1 MTDDELQVLGQP
13 RKMSKR
19 EKWRIAFAA
28 IVLLAL
34 IVFLGIKLHKAL
46 APLEPETITTKK
58 EIGEPTI
65 VPELQVSVDSLL
77 NAKLMEIDGLQGQ
90 VIVMEVQTGEILA
103 MVGLE
108 CDFEGKFQSCKN
120 FAYQQEL
127 GSLAKTASL
136 LTLFERGIDSSY
148 VVHTGNGIWGV
159 DDDWVVRDH
168 NWRRGG
174 YEDLNLA
181 RALEVSSNIGISMPI
196 WKFYKGHESD
206 FFDDLNKM
214 SFGQPDFIDGIEGLK
229 PTTYDSPKDSDWV
242 NKLIIW
248 SSIGYN
254 RKMAPIQ
261 MLTFYN
267 AIANN
272 GKMVK
277 PTLKTGEV
285 EVINPQIA
293 SKANIK
299 VMKVILEHVVSQGLG
314 RRAGTPIF
322 RVAGKTGTSQVKE
335 YYYGDNEDPVCEYQ
349 VAFCGYFPADAPKY
363 SMIVSMNKLALP
375 ASGGGMAGVLFHDIT
390 EWMITHGMPHVLVVD
405 EEKND
410 TVLITEDN
418 IRSIMESLDSKD
430 DGYNIHLGLEPLH

>member
-1 MTDDELQVLGQP
+1 MNNEELQVLGKP

-19 EKWRIAFAA
+19 EKWRIAIAA

-34 IVFLGIKLHKAL
+34 IVVLGIKLHKAL
-46 APLEPETITTKK
+46 ALQDPETIMPNK
-58 EIGEPTI
+58 EIGKPTI
-65 VPELQVSVDSLL
+65 VPELQECVDSLL
-77 NAKLMEIDGLQGQ
+77 NEKLMEIGGLQGQ

-108 CDFEGKFQSCKN
+108 CDFEGKFQPCKN

-127 GSLAKTASL
+127 GSLMKTASL

-254 RKMAPIQ
+254 RKIAPIQ

-277 PTLKTGEV
+277 PTLKSGEV

-293 SKANIK
+293 SKTNIK

-363 SMIVSMNKLALP
+363 SMIVSLNKLALP

-430 DGYNIHLGLEPLH
+430 EGYRIHFGEPTK